1 MGGLRT
7 YQEPLNEAELGYLV
21 RKEDADSKQFVQ
33 VYRILF
39 LLSLLFSYLGA
50 IYRRY
55 DFGPESFSYTK
66 FFVTFGILLSICT
79 FGTWVVYRS
88 SLQKVRADVR
98 EKMKTVEGYKI
109 RKKMFVPMK
118 NTYHFFIDCPDKLSI
133 QVSPNDFGNYNEGDE
148 VFIEFASHSKEYFG
162 YF

>member
-1 MGGLRT
+1 MSGLRT
-7 YQEPLNEAELGYLV
+7 YQEPLTDAELGYLV
-21 RKEDADSKQFVQ
+21 RKAQSDRKQFVQ

-55 DFGPESFSYTK
+55 DFGPESFSFLK
-66 FFVTFGILLSICT
+66 FFVTFGILLSLSSIS
-79 FGTWVVYRS
+79 TWIVYRS
-88 SLQKVRADVR
+88 SLHKIETDVR
-98 EKMKTVEGYKI
+98 EKQKTIEGHRI
-109 RKKMFVPMK
+109 NKKMFVPMK

-133 QVSPNDFGNYNEGDE
+133 QVNATDFGAYREGDE
-148 VFIEFASHSKEYFG
+148 VFIEYASHSKEYFG